1 MGEVGRQRYR
11 LMFEVSTGG
20 LTIYESLV
28 QSTAR
33 ADPLHSVVS
42 SRQSYE
48 TTWSRH
54 NEVGRLYLGMF
65 G

>member
-1 MGEVGRQRYR
+1 M
-11 LMFEVSTGG
+11 S
-20 LTIYESLV
+20 ESLV